1 MFKSICWQCACTL
14 LGSSTPCHYHMGEI
28 SRTPRGKTVASS
40 ANRISGQTL
49 VSDIFK
55 QCWRSTTS
63 GQWLEMTDWNRN
75 VLKASL
81 ILLLDDWGHD
91 AWVAHH
97 CHMHPPFL
105 SFSDA
110 SKDNILSIEEWKDVL
125 SEEKA
130 RCVNKMRPFGEVK
143 ALLESQSFNRM
154 SWDHEDLKDTWVFFE
169 VRACGMLKDPRTG
182 IWFFFCS
189 IFSEAQLCAWHR

>member
-1 MFKSICWQCACTL
+1 M
-14 LGSSTPCHYHMGEI
+14 
-28 SRTPRGKTVASS
+28 
-40 ANRISGQTL
+40 
-49 VSDIFK
+49 
-55 QCWRSTTS
+55 
-63 GQWLEMTDWNRN
+63 
-75 VLKASL
+75 
-81 ILLLDDWGHD
+81 
-91 AWVAHH
+91 
-97 CHMHPPFL
+97 
-105 SFSDA
+105 
-110 SKDNILSIEEWKDVL
+110 L

-189 IFSEAQLCAWHR
+189 IFRKRSCARGTGKALVCSTGLSISDPDLLWKILVPWPIFG